1 MLISAQII
9 TILFT
14 FCGFCYT
21 FGGKTQMDRS
31 NGSRVTAAGL
41 EDCSRAPRGS
51 GTGTAPAASE
61 R

>member
-31 NGSRVTAAGL
+31 NGSKVTAAGL
-41 EDCSRAPRGS
+41 IAL
-51 GTGTAPAASE
+51 AILAAWGA
-61 R
+61 

>member
-9 TILFT
+9 VVISTVF
-14 FCGFCYT
+14 GFAFA

-41 EDCSRAPRGS
+41 IAL
-51 GTGTAPAASE
+51 AILAAWGA
-61 R
+61 

>member
-1 MLISAQII
+1 MVIAAQII

-14 FCGFCYT
+14 FFGFCYT

-41 EDCSRAPRGS
+41 IAL
-51 GTGTAPAASE
+51 AILAAWGA
-61 R
+61 

>member
-1 MLISAQII
+1 MLISSQII

-41 EDCSRAPRGS
+41 IAL
-51 GTGTAPAASE
+51 AILAAWGA
-61 R
+61 

>member
-21 FGGKTQMDRS
+21 FGGKTQIDRS
-31 NGSRVTAAGL
+31 NGSKVTADGL
-41 EDCSRAPRGS
+41 IHMAILVAWGV
-51 GTGTAPAASE
+51 
-61 R
+61 

>member
-31 NGSRVTAAGL
+31 NGIALAILAAWG
-41 EDCSRAPRGS
+41 A
-51 GTGTAPAASE
+51 
-61 R
+61 